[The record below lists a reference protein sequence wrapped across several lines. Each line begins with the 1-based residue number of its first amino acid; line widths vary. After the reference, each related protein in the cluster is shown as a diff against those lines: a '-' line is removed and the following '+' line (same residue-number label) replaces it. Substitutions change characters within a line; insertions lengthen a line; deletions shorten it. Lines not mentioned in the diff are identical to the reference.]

1 MNNNAK
7 KDKEKD
13 FQSLINIQKVNEKKY
28 VKSFNGVFW
37 VSFSLLLFFGTFSFL
52 NSKTVSDIPYIFSM
66 EEIGYDNNKVEK
78 ATKRTK
84 YSGDV
89 IYELSVSSNSI
100 DGDEY
105 SRVDITIYDFI
116 SNDTAVKLYNDL
128 YEENNK
134 KIEKLIGRSLSD
146 FGVEHSYSLYP
157 IEEIPGNG
165 QENSLYLY
173 KDNRVIIVRINSEI
187 TLNNE
192 DLITIV
198 KLFDEEL

>member
-28 VKSFNGVFW
+28 VKSFNGVFL

-100 DGDEY
+100 EGDEY
-105 SRVDITIYDFI
+105 SRVDITIYEFI

-134 KIEKLIGRSLSD
+134 KIEKLIGLSLSD

-173 KDNRVIIVRINSEI
+173 KDNRVIIVRINCEI

>member
-1 MNNNAK
+1 MVY
-7 KDKEKD
+7 
-13 FQSLINIQKVNEKKY
+13 FGY
-28 VKSFNGVFW
+28 RFRT
-37 VSFSLLLFFGTFSFL
+37 LFFGTFSFL

-134 KIEKLIGRSLSD
+134 KIEKLIGLSLSD

-192 DLITIV
+192 NLITIV

>member
-1 MNNNAK
+1 M
-7 KDKEKD
+7 
-13 FQSLINIQKVNEKKY
+13 
-28 VKSFNGVFW
+28 FW

-100 DGDEY
+100 DSDEY

-116 SNDTAVKLYNDL
+116 LNDSAVKLYNDL

-134 KIEKLIGRSLSD
+134 KIEKLINLNLGN
-146 FGVEHSYSLYP
+146 FGVDHSYSLYP
-157 IEEIPGNG
+157 IEEIP
-165 QENSLYLY
+165 
-173 KDNRVIIVRINSEI
+173 
-187 TLNNE
+187 
-192 DLITIV
+192 
-198 KLFDEEL
+198 